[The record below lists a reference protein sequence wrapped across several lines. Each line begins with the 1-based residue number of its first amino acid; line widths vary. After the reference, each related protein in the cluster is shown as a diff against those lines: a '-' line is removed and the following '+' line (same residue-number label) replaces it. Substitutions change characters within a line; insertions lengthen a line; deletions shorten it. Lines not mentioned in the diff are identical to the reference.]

1 MQIRQPALSREQAE
15 SLAIQGLQHIA
26 GDSELLARFLA
37 LSGIDPQDLREAASS
52 PAFLS
57 GVMDFF
63 MGDEPALLAFAAS
76 IGEAPETI
84 AAARAALSHDS
95 GAE

>member
-1 MQIRQPALSREQAE
+1 MHPRQPKLSHGEAE
-15 SLAIQGLQHIA
+15 SVAIKGLQHIA

-37 LSGIDPQDLREAASS
+37 LSGIYPQDMREAANS
-52 PAFLS
+52 PTFLS

-76 IGEAPETI
+76 IGEGPATI
-84 AAARAALSHDS
+84 AAARAILLHDD
-95 GAE
+95 EFE

>member
-1 MQIRQPALSREQAE
+1 MQFRQPTLSTEEAE
-15 SLAIQGLQHIA
+15 SLAIKGLQHIA
-26 GDSELLARFLA
+26 GNNELLSRFLA
-37 LSGIDPQDLREAASS
+37 LSGIDPRDLRQAANS

-95 GAE
+95 Q